1 MKTTTNAIGLLKSQ
15 KTVYCSI
22 CSSSYTRKSQEF
34 IYSKEEVENKKEKLI
49 LKLNGEYTCKVC
61 KSILNS

>member
-1 MKTTTNAIGLLKSQ
+1 MTTATNPIGLLKSK
-15 KTVYCSI
+15 KTVYCSV

-34 IYSKEEVENKKEKLI
+34 IYSKEEVEDAKAKLT
-49 LKLNGEYTCKVC
+49 LKLNAEYTCKVC